1 MDSGSLVKVTM
12 SRDAEFV
19 DILRGFLSHDGV
31 VGGKDRWWTNSKEFD
46 FLCDGD
52 ENEGV

>member
-1 MDSGSLVKVTM
+1 M
-12 SRDAEFV
+12 SKDAEFV
-19 DILRGFLSHDGV
+19 SILRGFLSHDGA

-52 ENEGV
+52 EKDGVNFQVLPSY